1 MKKRWCVMI
10 SGTGSN
16 LNALLN
22 SGANIALVIS
32 SSSNAFGLLKA
43 RRYGIPTIV
52 LSQPIVWGK
61 VLEDLEHY
69 RIDNIFLAGFMKI
82 VPESFLKSFWGAIV
96 NLHPSLLPK
105 YPGLDS
111 IQKAFQKNDELGCTV
126 HHVIPVVDSGEII
139 LQRHVQTFSTL
150 EDSEFMVHISEQ
162 RLVTEAVKRC

>member
-22 SGANIALVIS
+22 SGANIALVVS
-32 SSSNAFGLLKA
+32 STPNAFGLLKA
-43 RRYGIPTIV
+43 RRYGIPTLI
-52 LSQPIVWGK
+52 LSRPIDWGGL
-61 VLEDLEHY
+61 LEDLKRY

-82 VPESFLKSFWGAIV
+82 VPESFLKSFWGTIV

-111 IQKAFQKNDELGCTV
+111 IQKAFQNNDELGCTV
-126 HHVIPVVDSGEII
+126 HHVIPAVDSGEII
-139 LQRHVQTFSTL
+139 FQRRVPTLSTL
-150 EDSEFMVHISEQ
+150 EGSEFMVHISEQ